1 MHVITKSKMVLYDEP
16 KACNNEDLLNNKDDV
31 EHTEITS
38 ISDAN
43 DEDNDNFGEKMGETK
58 LSRPNQLDIPAK
70 KHNKKK
76 LLLTTIFNK
85 R

>member
-43 DEDNDNFGEKMGETK
+43 DEDNDNFGEKMRETK

-76 LLLTTIFNK
+76 LLLTQIFNK